1 MKDRRGFR
9 IMLILLSMCALGA
22 AVSALLHTEPSFEG
36 RKLSD
41 WVWTMNGSKPGPEQ
55 EEARAAVRKLGTN
68 SIPLLLRWLRQEDRP
83 SFTERFDTV
92 RHTVFFW
99 LVTHKLIANRSI
111 TSLRD
116 FNPSHSAMATWA
128 LPELDHAARMAAIPK
143 LIQMLGEKNRW
154 PEDITRAAGGAYLV
168 LPKLAPESIGP
179 LIEALSSPDPQVWAL
194 AAGALSEIGPDAR
207 AAIPVL
213 EKRLTDKDPIV
224 RVGAAG
230 VISKIG
236 GDPTVFLP
244 VVIQNLTEVGP
255 MNLDMPL
262 EILLRY
268 KEGAKAAVP
277 ALVGILNKTPSS
289 LNSTNTIVRNQVI
302 NALRQIDSEALPKA
316 PAP

>member
-1 MKDRRGFR
+1 MKDRRGIR
-9 IMLILLSMCALGA
+9 ILLILLSMCALAA

-41 WVWTMNGSKPGPEQ
+41 WVWTMNDSKAGPEK

-99 LVTHKLIANRSI
+99 LVNHKVIANRSI

-128 LPELDHAARMAAIPK
+128 LPELDHASRVVAIPT
-143 LIQMLGEKNRW
+143 LIQMLGEKHRW
-154 PEDITRAAGGAYLV
+154 PEDIPRAAGGAYLV

-277 ALVGILNKTPSS
+277 ALVGILNNTPSS

-302 NALRQIDSEALPKA
+302 NALRQIDPEALPKA